1 MLRRRVL
8 AGLGAGAAL
17 AALPA
22 RGRELPWQPADPSHR
37 AFMARALELA
47 RIGVQRGDGTP
58 YGAVVVQRG
67 VIIGEG
73 WNRTVLKTDPTAHAE
88 IEAIQAANRYLE
100 RRDLA
105 GCVLYTNG
113 GRPCPMCE
121 GGAYYAHLDRIY
133 HAHTPD
139 DITDAGAPQMTY
151 CR

>member
-1 MLRRRVL
+1 MLRRRVI

-22 RGRELPWQPADPSHR
+22 AGRELPWQPADATHR
-37 AFMARALELA
+37 NFMVRALELA

-58 YGAVVVQRG
+58 FGAVVVQRG

-73 WNRTVLKTDPTAHAE
+73 WNRTAVKTDPTAHAE

-105 GCVLYTNG
+105 GCVMYTNG

-121 GGAYYAHLDRIY
+121 GGAYYAQLDRIF
-133 HAHTPD
+133 HAHDPD
-139 DITDAGAPQMTY
+139 DITDAGPPQMTY

>member
-1 MLRRRVL
+1 
-8 AGLGAGAAL
+8 
-17 AALPA
+17 
-22 RGRELPWQPADPSHR
+22 
-37 AFMARALELA
+37 MARAIELA
-47 RIGVQRGDGTP
+47 RIGARRGEGTP

-73 WNRTVLKTDPTAHAE
+73 WNRTALKNDPTAHAE
-88 IEAIQAANRYLE
+88 IEAIQAATRYLM

-121 GGAYYAHLDRIY
+121 GGAYYASIDRIF
-133 HAHTPD
+133 HAHRPD
-139 DITDAGAPQMTY
+139 DITDAGPPQITY